1 MIKISAELNNLFGG
15 RELQSD
21 EYINPSDG
29 LVYCSKCHTPRQLS
43 LEYKGKVV
51 TPYVMCSCQRA
62 AYEKEEAERKQRNFL
77 NMVSRLKASG
87 LQDKSLY
94 DYNFANDK
102 GINPEIK
109 YAYTYVATWQ
119 EMYKMSIGLLLWGSV
134 GTGKSFIA
142 GCIANALLEKGVPVL
157 MTNFPKILN
166 ELTGLYS
173 GDRNIFINSL
183 NQYSLLIIDDLGV
196 ERNSEFAVEQIF
208 NIVDSRYRSK
218 KPFVITTNFTLD
230 ELKHPSDMS
239 RSRIYNRI
247 LERCIPIMVN
257 NRNIRNQNAAA
268 NMDRALKL
276 FS

>member
-1 MIKISAELNNLFGG
+1 MFKVPHSPAAQFGIQ
-15 RELQSD
+15 RENIYTL
-21 EYINPSDG
+21 
-29 LVYCSKCHTPRQLS
+29 L
-43 LEYKGKVV
+43 
-51 TPYVMCSCQRA
+51 MCSCQRA
-62 AYEKEEAERKQRNFL
+62 AFEQEETERKQRDFL
-77 NMVSRLKASG
+77 NTVSRLKASG

-109 YAYTYVATWQ
+109 YAHTYVDKWQ
-119 EMYKMSIGLLLWGSV
+119 EMNKMSVGLLLWGSV

-142 GCIANALLEKGVPVL
+142 GCIANALLEQGVPVL
-157 MTNFPKILN
+157 ITNFPKILN

-218 KPFVITTNFTLD
+218 KPFVITTNLTLD

-239 RSRIYNRI
+239 RSASHLLSFIHFRIR
-247 LERCIPIMVN
+247 R
-257 NRNIRNQNAAA
+257 
-268 NMDRALKL
+268 K
-276 FS
+276 